1 MDVYDAG
8 VYAYRFE
15 APVPAAMR
23 TPLWGPLHARELGI
37 PGWEAQDGGETG
49 FIYHKHVRPRK
60 VGTMLATMIVSN
72 RARRATLTVL
82 LAGYP
87 THVPAEQR
95 QLEALSLVTE
105 AEVFLTRL
113 AGATVA
119 FTRTAGLTLVDQNH
133 PQEELLDRRDV
144 GVLPEGEKGETRP
157 RRMGGSRLLD
167 SGREPPERRPG
178 ERRGNELWDVF

>member
-15 APVPAAMR
+15 ASVPAQMR

-37 PGWEAQDGGETG
+37 PGWESQDGGETG
-49 FIYHKHVRPRK
+49 FIYHKHVRPRQ

-72 RARRATLTVL
+72 RARRATLTVTI
-82 LAGYP
+82 AGYP

-95 QLEALSLVTE
+95 QLEALTMVTE

-113 AGATVA
+113 AGATVS

-144 GVLPEGEKGETRP
+144 GALPEATVERAARRRLDGPATAEPADARGTPRP
-157 RRMGGSRLLD
+157 PSK
-167 SGREPPERRPG
+167 
-178 ERRGNELWDVF
+178 GNELWDVF